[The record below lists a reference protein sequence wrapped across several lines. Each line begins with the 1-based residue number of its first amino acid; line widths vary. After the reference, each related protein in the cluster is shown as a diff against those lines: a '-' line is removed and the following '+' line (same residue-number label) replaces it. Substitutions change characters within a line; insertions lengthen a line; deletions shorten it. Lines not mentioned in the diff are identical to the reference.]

1 MADAQTFTTGS
12 DIDDV
17 DISLKEHQKS
27 RRLRLSD
34 RDLQTVRSE
43 INEEQT
49 RLEVIEKRDGS
60 VRLKA
65 TEHVG
70 IVSLLDAGTIEI
82 RPKADQ
88 TDLLELLRYAYG
100 VTASTVDQP
109 TAMTAGRKFIEALAA
124 LYTAELDV
132 ALDQGLHRDYRR
144 TSESVP
150 HLRGRLD
157 VQRQLQRQ
165 GPTPTEFECTFD
177 ELTADTTVNRGV
189 LYATVL
195 LSRLVRDRGLS
206 QALDRHH
213 QRLRRRVTL
222 TPIRAI
228 ELEGIEL
235 TRLASHY
242 TDLFRL
248 TKLVLRS
255 VYIEELS
262 AGSRASF
269 ALLVD
274 MNDVFERVVERG
286 VREAVADRKGWTV
299 EGQASSQ
306 SLVTGGKRTFTI
318 RPDVL
323 IRREDGS
330 PVLVG
335 DAKWKLDDPDSSD
348 REPSNDDIYQLIAYE
363 LAHDVPGV
371 LFYPEQGDRI
381 SSEYSV
387 HRLHP
392 LQTIEVPVSRTTT
405 AANTLAEGIQKS
417 VTRVLDELDVI
428 NGHQ

>member
-1 MADAQTFTTGS
+1 MARAQTFTTGG
-12 DIDDV
+12 DVDDV
-17 DISLKEHQKS
+17 AISLKEHQKT
-27 RRLRLSD
+27 RRLDLSD
-34 RDLQTVRSE
+34 RDLQAVRSE
-43 INEEQT
+43 INDDQT

-70 IVSLLDAGTIEI
+70 LISLPDTGTIEI
-82 RPKADQ
+82 RPKADR
-88 TDLLELLRYAYG
+88 TDLLGLLRYAYG
-100 VTASTVDQP
+100 VTASTVEQP
-109 TAMTAGRKFIEALAA
+109 TAMPAGRKFIEALAA

-144 TSESVP
+144 TSETVS

-165 GPTPTEFECTFD
+165 GPAPTEFECTFD

-195 LSRLVRDRGLS
+195 LSRLVRDRALS

-222 TPIRAI
+222 TSIRVI
-228 ELEGIEL
+228 DLESIEL

-255 VYIEELS
+255 LYIEELS
-262 AGSRASF
+262 AGGRASF

-274 MNDVFERVVERG
+274 MNEVFEKVVVRG
-286 VREAVADRKGWTV
+286 VREVAATRKGWSV
-299 EGQASSQ
+299 KGQASSQ

-323 IRREDGS
+323 VLRGDGS
-330 PVLVG
+330 PVVVG
-335 DAKWKLDDPDSSD
+335 DAKWKLDDPDSTN
-348 REPSNDDIYQLIAYE
+348 REPSTSDVYQLIAYQ
-363 LAHDVPGV
+363 LAHDVPGA
-371 LFYPEQGDRI
+371 LFYPEQENRVASQYTVHGLHELQTVEIPILERPEGAETLPELIEDAI
-381 SSEYSV
+381 SSA
-387 HRLHP
+387 
-392 LQTIEVPVSRTTT
+392 IEPS
-405 AANTLAEGIQKS
+405 NEIS
-417 VTRVLDELDVI
+417 
-428 NGHQ
+428 

>member
-1 MADAQTFTTGS
+1 MADAQTLTTGS
-12 DIDDV
+12 GVNEV
-17 DISLKEHQKS
+17 DISLKEHQKTE
-27 RRLRLSD
+27 RLCLSD

-49 RLEVIEKRDGS
+49 RLKVIEKRDGS

-70 IVSLLDAGTIEI
+70 IVSLPDAGTIEI

-88 TDLLELLRYAYG
+88 TDLLGLLRYAYG

-144 TSESVP
+144 TSETVP

-189 LYATVL
+189 LYATAL
-195 LSRLVRDRGLS
+195 LSRLVRDRALS

-262 AGSRASF
+262 AGGRASF

-274 MNDVFERVVERG
+274 MNGVFEKVVERG
-286 VREAVADRKGWTV
+286 VREAVADRRGWTV
-299 EGQASSQ
+299 EDQASSQ

-323 IRREDGS
+323 VRDGDGL

-335 DAKWKLDDPDSSD
+335 DAKWKLDDPDNSD
-348 REPSNDDIYQLIAYE
+348 REPSNGDIYQLIAYE

-371 LFYPEQGDRI
+371 LFYPYQGDRV
-381 SSEYSV
+381 SSQYTV
-387 HRLHP
+387 HGLHN
-392 LQTIEVPVSRTTT
+392 LQTVEVPVSGQTDGGRR
-405 AANTLAEGIQKS
+405 LPDLIQDTIS
-417 VTRVLDELDVI
+417 SAIESFEETF
-428 NGHQ
+428 